1 MPMTGK
7 QRLTAAMRGEPV
19 DRAPIWLREGF
30 PIGEPLPAAD
40 DFTQGWQ
47 QDPLY
52 QDLYRD
58 IEPYADA
65 IRSWPLGG
73 WDNRFLNIP
82 PSAIHTITRETSS
95 DAQGGESWFDAPHIA
110 SPLDTQRIEGYVDT
124 PRGRLTYVNE
134 IKRGHNTVWHVKP
147 LVESLQELEM
157 LAEVPFSIQP
167 ADLDQA
173 VQGYQRAYDAV
184 GDRGLVRTSLSS
196 PIVCISACMP
206 FQLFLELSLTEG
218 RLFHELCQV
227 VCERN
232 LAIFEALFRGRTLD
246 TVVNIGGAEQ
256 CTPPMMPPQAFDEY
270 VVPYEGPMV
279 AKLKEYDIMASCHC
293 HGRIRHALPLLVRM
307 GYDSTD
313 PVEPPPAGDVTYA
326 QARELAQG
334 RITLMGNLEWD
345 ELALAQPDHIRARVR
360 EILALGSR
368 RLIMAASAGPISA
381 ITPRVAE
388 NYRAWIE
395 AAQE

>member
-30 PIGEPLPAAD
+30 PIGEPLAGAD
-40 DFTQGWQ
+40 DAAQGWQ

-52 QDLYRD
+52 LSLYRD
-58 IEPYADA
+58 IAPHADA
-65 IRSWPLGG
+65 INSWPLGG

-82 PSAIHTITRETSS
+82 PSAIHTTT
-95 DAQGGESWFDAPHIA
+95 AQV
-110 SPLDTQRIEGYVDT
+110 SPDTQRIEGHIDT

-157 LAEVPFSIQP
+157 LAEVPFCIQP

-173 VQGYQRAYDAV
+173 VQGYQRAYDEV
-184 GDRGLVRTSLSS
+184 GERGLVRTSLSS

-206 FQLFLELSLTEG
+206 FQLFLELSLTER

-232 LAIFEALFRGRTLD
+232 LAIFDALFRGRQID
-246 TVVNIGGAEQ
+246 TIVNIGGAEQ

-279 AKLKEYDIMASCHC
+279 AKLKEYGIMASCHC

-307 GYDSTD
+307 GYDATD

-326 QARELAQG
+326 QARELVQG
-334 RITLMGNLEWD
+334 I
-345 ELALAQPDHIRARVR
+345 
-360 EILALGSR
+360 
-368 RLIMAASAGPISA
+368 ASP
-381 ITPRVAE
+381 
-388 NYRAWIE
+388 
-395 AAQE
+395 

>member
-7 QRLTAAMRGEPV
+7 QRLAAALRGEPV

-30 PIGEPLPAAD
+30 PIGELLPAAD

-58 IEPYADA
+58 IARHADA

-82 PSAIHTITRETSS
+82 PSAIHTVTR
-95 DAQGGESWFDAPHIA
+95 QF
-110 SPLDTQRIEGYVDT
+110 SPDVRRIEGYVDT

-134 IKRGHNTVWHVKP
+134 VKRGHNTVWHVKP
-147 LVESLQELEM
+147 LVETLGELEM
-157 LAEVPFSIQP
+157 LAEAPFAIRP
-167 ADLDQA
+167 ADLDEA
-173 VQGYQRAYDAV
+173 VRGYQRAHDEV
-184 GDRGLVRTSLSS
+184 GERGLVRTSLSS
-196 PIVCISACMP
+196 PVVCISACMP

-218 RLFHELCQV
+218 GLFHELCQV
-227 VCERN
+227 VCDRN
-232 LAIFEALFRGRTLD
+232 LAIFDALFRGRQLD
-246 TVVNIGGAEQ
+246 TIVNIGGAEQ

-279 AKLKEYDIMASCHC
+279 ARLKEYGIMASCHC
-293 HGRIRHALPLLVRM
+293 HGRIRHALPLLVQM

-345 ELALAQPDHIRARVR
+345 ELALAEPEHIRARVR
-360 EILALGSR
+360 EILALGTH
-368 RLIMAASAGPISA
+368 RLILAASAGPISA
-381 ITPRVAE
+381 ITPRIAE
-388 NYRAWIE
+388 NYRAWID
-395 AAQE
+395 AAYETRD

>member
-7 QRLTAAMRGEPV
+7 QRLSAAMRGEPV

-40 DFTQGWQ
+40 DFTQGWMR
-47 QDPLY
+47 DSLY
-52 QDLYRD
+52 LDLYRD
-58 IEPYADA
+58 IAPHVDA
-65 IRSWPLGG
+65 IRQWPLGG

-82 PSAIHTITRETSS
+82 PSAIHTSTQEGARA
-95 DAQGGESWFDAPHIA
+95 DSWFDAPRGR
-110 SPLDTQRIEGYVDT
+110 SDRDTQRIEGYVDT
-124 PRGRLTYVNE
+124 PRGRLTFVNE
-134 IKRGHNTVWHVKP
+134 VKRGHNTVWHVKP
-147 LVESLQELEM
+147 LVESLKELEM

-167 ADLDQA
+167 TDLDKA
-173 VQGYQRAYDAV
+173 VQGYQRAHDEV

-206 FQLFLELSLTEG
+206 FELFLELSLTESK
-218 RLFHELCQV
+218 LFHELCQV

-232 LAIFEALFRGRTLD
+232 LAIFDALFRGRTLD

-279 AKLKEYDIMASCHC
+279 AKLKEYGILASCHC
-293 HGRIRHALPLLVRM
+293 HGRIRHALPLLVQM

-326 QARELAQG
+326 QAQELGEG

-345 ELALAQPDHIRARVR
+345 ELAFAEPEQIRARVR
-360 EILALGSR
+360 EILALGDR
-368 RLIMAASAGPISA
+368 RLILAASAGPISA
-381 ITPRVAE
+381 ITARIAE
-388 NYRAWIE
+388 NYRAWIDT
-395 AAQE
+395 ACRMGD